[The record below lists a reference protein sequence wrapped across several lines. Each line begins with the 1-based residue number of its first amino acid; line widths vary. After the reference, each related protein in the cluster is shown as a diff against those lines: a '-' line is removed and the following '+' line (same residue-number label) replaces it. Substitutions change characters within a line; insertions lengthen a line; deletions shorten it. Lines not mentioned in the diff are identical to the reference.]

1 MLVGAVVAISVVA
14 SWAASQPPPPLPG
27 SAPATAFSAE
37 RAVEHLQVITGDR
50 PSPVGS
56 NAGDRIRDYL
66 VTQLTTLG
74 LQVQVQAGLGIGSF
88 GHSTVAGRVEN
99 IVAALPG
106 RDSTGR
112 IFLVAH
118 YDSTFGTPGAADDK
132 AAVAAVVETVRA
144 LSTGVQLRNDVVVLL
159 TDGEEPGLLGAAAF
173 VAAQRNRHQTDVVL
187 NWEATGNAGPSMLFE
202 TAPGDAELV
211 RLYTSSALH
220 PVGDSA
226 LAAMYEAGSQNT
238 DFTVFKE
245 AGFPG
250 LNFALVD
257 GTAYYHSSR
266 DTFANLEL
274 SGVQHHGANMLALT
288 RALGERD
295 LGNVRSADDATFF
308 TVLGRS
314 VSYPNW
320 LVWPLAGLAVVAV
333 AAAALLARRRG
344 LATVPRLLIGSAAAL
359 IPLVVAPAAAVGL
372 WSALVA
378 IRPGYGELLMGNPYR
393 PEPFRWALAALTATI
408 ILAWYLLLRRR
419 VGAVALAVGA
429 LLWPALLGV
438 VTAAL
443 LPSMSY
449 YGSLSAFAAAAGAT
463 AALLLGPARPV
474 TAVIVTGAGSSVG
487 AALLIPA
494 GITLLGILGIAIGAA
509 GVFFFALAGLLVLPL
524 LETVL
529 PKSPTAM
536 WSILVSLTAVVVT
549 LALTAAGLYL
559 DRFDEEHPRTTH
571 LTYALDANTGTAR
584 WVSTDHVPPDWTAGY
599 ATESDN
605 GEGSLPLPYGTVPRW
620 TGHAPALA
628 LESPGVQVIS
638 SRVDSGT
645 RVVDL
650 HLTSPRDADVLTLH
664 TDRAVQQVDIT
675 IDGHAQVTSVPA
687 ETAESTAPW
696 PYELRFYDPPPSG
709 VRVSLRLAE
718 PAAPAVSVSDYTVGL
733 AAVPGFT
740 PPPPGVD
747 RSPAHSSDL
756 VVVGRVHQPAAIGR

>member
-1 MLVGAVVAISVVA
+1 MLVGGVVAISVVA
-14 SWAASQPPPPLPG
+14 SWAASQPPAPLPG

-37 RAVEHLQVITGDR
+37 RAAEHLQVITGDR

-99 IVAALPG
+99 IVATLPG

-132 AAVAAVVETVRA
+132 AAVAAVVETARA

-250 LNFALVD
+250 LNFAFVD

-274 SGVQHHGANMLALT
+274 SGVQHHGVNMLALT

-320 LVWPLAGLAVVAV
+320 LVWPLAGLAVVAL

-429 LLWPALLGV
+429 LAV
-438 VTAAL
+438 
-443 LPSMSY
+443 
-449 YGSLSAFAAAAGAT
+449 AGRCLA
-463 AALLLGPARPV
+463 
-474 TAVIVTGAGSSVG
+474 SSRRLCCR
-487 AALLIPA
+487 AC
-494 GITLLGILGIAIGAA
+494 
-509 GVFFFALAGLLVLPL
+509 
-524 LETVL
+524 
-529 PKSPTAM
+529 
-536 WSILVSLTAVVVT
+536 
-549 LALTAAGLYL
+549 
-559 DRFDEEHPRTTH
+559 RTT
-571 LTYALDANTGTAR
+571 AR
-584 WVSTDHVPPDWTAGY
+584 
-599 ATESDN
+599 
-605 GEGSLPLPYGTVPRW
+605 
-620 TGHAPALA
+620 
-628 LESPGVQVIS
+628 
-638 SRVDSGT
+638 
-645 RVVDL
+645 
-650 HLTSPRDADVLTLH
+650 
-664 TDRAVQQVDIT
+664 
-675 IDGHAQVTSVPA
+675 
-687 ETAESTAPW
+687 
-696 PYELRFYDPPPSG
+696 
-709 VRVSLRLAE
+709 
-718 PAAPAVSVSDYTVGL
+718 
-733 AAVPGFT
+733 
-740 PPPPGVD
+740 
-747 RSPAHSSDL
+747 
-756 VVVGRVHQPAAIGR
+756 